1 MASQNRFRLYPLPG
15 RRRLLQTGLLTLAAP
30 LAPFAQ
36 PTAWPTRPI
45 SLIVPWPAGGGTD
58 LTFRILADE
67 AGERL
72 GQPVN
77 IINRPGAAGTLVAP
91 LLKMAAPDGYTIGQ
105 LPITV
110 FRYALMYS
118 VAWDPIAD
126 LTPILQ
132 ISGTTFGL
140 LVPSSSPWNT
150 LEDML
155 RWARS
160 RPNELLMGS
169 TGIGTTAHL
178 AMEEI
183 MQDRR
188 ISYTHIPYKGTTDQM
203 LALLNGTL
211 MAGVNS
217 TGFAPWVDQ
226 GKLRLLAIFS
236 AQRSAK
242 WPDVPTLRELGFK
255 QAIYTSPWGLAAPSG
270 TDRNIIQTLHGVFRQ
285 ATHSARHIAELA
297 RYDQEVAYLDTTA
310 YRQAIALTVQHEKE
324 LLTRM
329 NLLGDRQKP
338 QP

>member
-1 MASQNRFRLYPLPG
+1 V
-15 RRRLLQTGLLTLAAP
+15 T
-30 LAPFAQ
+30 
-36 PTAWPTRPI
+36 
-45 SLIVPWPAGGGTD
+45 
-58 LTFRILADE
+58 
-67 AGERL
+67 
-72 GQPVN
+72 

-140 LVPSSSPWNT
+140 LVPSSSSWNT

-188 ISYTHIPYKGTTDQM
+188 VSYTHIPYKGTTDQM
-203 LALLNGTL
+203 LALVNGTL

-242 WPDVPTLRELGFK
+242 WPDVPTMRELGFK

-297 RYDQEVAYLDTTA
+297 RYDQEIAYLDTTA

-338 QP
+338 RT